1 MNSSPIL
8 RLPQKYKHARHAV
21 SIDGPTKK
29 KRRRCSKSV
38 KFSHLDTVHTIP
50 PCRNIDQTEKESR
63 WYTHAELTYSK
74 NAARFISRVWK
85 CWLKNSSDER
95 DSCKINNLQHCSESR
110 MKMQNAFLSHYPM
123 NEVSGYSGRS
133 SISNHFYDVSEL
145 DYSPHGLEYQIH
157 DTRFQIR
164 QLVVQLTLLLNQN
177 NESSINIQDNYRDLA
192 QSVVHQC
199 NEWTTCLAR
208 LGGSNDE
215 IRASRVLSYESC
227 SLMQLDFDLIKYPL
241 PSNIARLI
249 DNNKRQQIELSR
261 NAISEKSSS
270 LSDRTC
276 TQVKRMADAQRILS
290 LEHCLASTCS
300 KA

>member
-1 MNSSPIL
+1 MNTSTIL
-8 RLPQKYKHARHAV
+8 RLPQIYKHARHDV

-50 PCRNIDQTEKESR
+50 PCRDIDQTEKESR

-95 DSCKINNLQHCSESR
+95 DGCKINNLQHCSESR
-110 MKMQNAFLSHYPM
+110 IKMQKAFLSHYPM

-164 QLVVQLTLLLNQN
+164 QLVIQLTLFLNQN
-177 NESSINIQDNYRDLA
+177 NERSINIRDDYRNLA
-192 QSVVHQC
+192 RSIVLQC

-208 LGGSNDE
+208 LGGSTDE
-215 IRASRVLSYESC
+215 IRSSRALFYETC
-227 SLMQLDFDLIKYPL
+227 ALMQHDFDLIKFPL

-249 DNNKRQQIELSR
+249 DNNKRQQVELSR
-261 NAISEKSSS
+261 NAICKKSSS
-270 LSDRTC
+270 LSDRTY
-276 TQVKRMADAQRILS
+276 TQVERMADAQRILS